1 MAAAS
6 RILVGISQRAVAL
19 PARAER
25 RDTLDQAWAPFLDA
39 CGLDGV
45 PVPNR
50 HPDAAG
56 FLRRLGVKGVILS
69 GGGNLSDALG
79 TLAGAP
85 ARVLANQGDL
95 SPERD
100 RTETALLR
108 ASLEQGWPVLGV
120 CRGMQVLNLFHG
132 GHLGPLEGH
141 AGKKHVL
148 TSSKDAGFVFDAQVN
163 SFHDCGVPADGLGK
177 GLRSLA
183 TADGHV
189 EALAHETLPHLGVMW
204 HPERNSPFSAS
215 DVALFRRFFHGE
227 AA

>member
-1 MAAAS
+1 MAAA
-6 RILVGISQRAVAL
+6 RILVAISQRAVAL

-39 CGLDGV
+39 CGLDGL

-50 HPDAAG
+50 HPGPAG
-56 FLRRLGVKGVILS
+56 FLRRLGAKGVILS

-85 ARVLANQGDL
+85 ARVLAGQADL

-100 RTETALLR
+100 RTETALVH
-108 ASLEQGWPVLGV
+108 ASLQEGWPVLGV
-120 CRGMQVLNLFHG
+120 CRGMQVLNVFHG
-132 GHLGPLEGH
+132 GGLGMLEGH
-141 AGKKHVL
+141 AGKKHAL
-148 TSSKDAGFVFDAQVN
+148 TSSSSTFAFDAEVN
-163 SFHDCGVPADGLGK
+163 SFHDCGIPVDDLGK
-177 GLRSLA
+177 GLRALA

-189 EALAHETLPHLGVMW
+189 EALAHESLPHLGVMW
-204 HPERNSPFSAS
+204 HPERNSPFSAN

-227 AA
+227 AG